1 MSHHHS
7 IRNLLNIKDEN
18 IYFDKSFCTEETIKG
33 VQCKV
38 FHGTLTYQPEAC
50 YACGHVFDEQIIKHG
65 FKTSLIKIPSV
76 SGFNA
81 YCHFPHYLTAVFSDY
96 LTGKASDAFPDFV
109 GLNHKFIL

>member
-76 SGFNA
+76 WFYA
-81 YCHFPHYLTAVFSDY
+81 YLKLRKQRYL
-96 LTGKASDAFPDFV
+96 L
-109 GLNHKFIL
+109 